1 MVSEKPSKIGKKGNK
16 RISTQKGQGVG
27 IMKKQ
32 RITGTQNTIGA
43 QGGKDNTPVDDANT
57 TAVVSVE
64 GSVQSMVG
72 KEDMERLFTKI
83 ELLEASFQKT
93 VQKLENLEK
102 KVGNLEQ
109 KVPRDVTYVK
119 TSAAKSDLTAGT
131 DVGFNDH
138 LTKVIRAFVREKFF
152 KVVKFVTDANAEAIV
167 KQAMHENR
175 IHPMEGQ
182 TEGAFLQQ
190 CKQIVK
196 TTFNCLRG
204 HMQSQAR
211 KNFLSKI
218 GCFESAV
225 VLTMSYRFLTS
236 QPFPFVPGTRKRNGT
251 NKLPTGFPGTVK
263 VHFDKKKSPMVK
275 LHEDYRRY
283 EYGHG
288 DEDFLWFVE
297 NVLSAQNASKTKF
310 AQRKSTKTVSE
321 IFSVADEAFGLVV
334 LLNELKCWE
343 MDWKKQEREKQR
355 NAANE
360 PVEVSKLFFKRKS
373 GKKKPWEDLSM
384 MVHRKLCVQV
394 TKRGEEEVSKI
405 WEAAYKDSRAPKI
418 CDTDNLNKNQTYHLD
433 NTDGQNTLTDTTPSW
448 LN

>member
-218 GCFESAV
+218 GCLSLLLCSQCHIGSSPPNLSPLCQVRGREMVQINS
-225 VLTMSYRFLTS
+225 LLGFLEQS
-236 QPFPFVPGTRKRNGT
+236 KFISTRKKAQWLSFMKIT
-251 NKLPTGFPGTVK
+251 
-263 VHFDKKKSPMVK
+263 
-275 LHEDYRRY
+275 EDMNMATAMR
-283 EYGHG
+283 
-288 DEDFLWFVE
+288 
-297 NVLSAQNASKTKF
+297 T
-310 AQRKSTKTVSE
+310 
-321 IFSVADEAFGLVV
+321 FSGL
-334 LLNELKCWE
+334 LR
-343 MDWKKQEREKQR
+343 M
-355 NAANE
+355 
-360 PVEVSKLFFKRKS
+360 S
-373 GKKKPWEDLSM
+373 
-384 MVHRKLCVQV
+384 
-394 TKRGEEEVSKI
+394 
-405 WEAAYKDSRAPKI
+405 
-418 CDTDNLNKNQTYHLD
+418 
-433 NTDGQNTLTDTTPSW
+433 
-448 LN
+448 